1 MFPMLVKGMKCPNAT
16 FFYLESIYSRVMK
29 ESYIRNVTIIKFKN
43 FFLKSVSYHLSGPLL
58 SVESRVKFIQYK
70 RKTVRLILNL
80 RVNICAKHA
89 V

>member
-43 FFLKSVSYHLSGPLL
+43 FFFKICFLS
-58 SVESRVKFIQYK
+58 SFRSATEKQSEIHS
-70 RKTVRLILNL
+70 I
-80 RVNICAKHA
+80 
-89 V
+89 